1 MAGWRDLEARVD
13 AVMTRAFSENV
24 RVSFLKNGV
33 IDPARPG
40 PIDIAAILHTGG
52 DDSYAAGSGTRVR
65 LSAGQA
71 ELVIDRSTYT
81 GSMPKVQDKVR
92 ASDRAG
98 MPWFE
103 VASVSDR
110 YSNLLVLS
118 LGAA

>member
-13 AVMTRAFSENV
+13 KVTGRAFGESV
-24 RVSFLKNGV
+24 RLSFLKNGTA
-33 IDPARPG
+33 DPARPL
-40 PIDIAAILHTGG
+40 IDTVAILHTGG
-52 DDSYAAGSGTRVR
+52 SDSFALGSGMRAR

-81 GSMPKVQDKVR
+81 GSMPKAGDKVR
-92 ASDRAG
+92 ANARAG

-103 VASVSDR
+103 VSSVSDR